1 MKIALV
7 YISPNKTTE
16 IITAKLCNELRK
28 FSAIKKVNL
37 GDEKFHNID
46 DINTTIFKDID
57 IIGFGSP
64 VFHLRVLKPINVF
77 IKSKAKEIIKVNPS
91 ISAFIYVTYSGGT
104 SGKSLLNAAQ
114 DLNNMG
120 YKVLGGFKVV
130 APHFWSSFDNFPEK
144 NKVQLLKCFSTE
156 LEKRMNNPP
165 VWKNLKKSLKYQSL
179 LVKIIYPLT
188 KITGKIR
195 ELELPIKVDKELC
208 IQCKLCQKECP
219 VVAITVDD
227 FPKIDKSK
235 CIHCFHCVNI
245 CPKNAIT
252 SDIEKA
258 IKIVEKNRRIVGIEI
273 PQNHIY

>member
-1 MKIALV
+1 METIIQVRGLTRKFGDLAAVDHIDFEVHQGEVFGFLG
-7 YISPNKTTE
+7 PNGAGKTTTVRMLTGVIDPTE
-16 IITAKLCNELRK
+16 GTAIIQGHDICKEPLLSRSHIAVVPEEANVLMRAVGIDPHTNTAKLHGITR
-28 FSAIKKVNL
+28 
-37 GDEKFHNID
+37 
-46 DINTTIFKDID
+46 
-57 IIGFGSP
+57 
-64 VFHLRVLKPINVF
+64 
-77 IKSKAKEIIKVNPS
+77 
-91 ISAFIYVTYSGGT
+91 
-104 SGKSLLNAAQ
+104 
-114 DLNNMG
+114 